1 MLASNQGVATTVSK
15 TPGAIGY
22 IGLGYLSPKVKAL
35 KIDGVEPSQKTA
47 VSGEY
52 KLSRPLFMYTNGKP
66 KGLAKKFIDF
76 VLSLSGQRIVED
88 IGFVPLR

>member
-1 MLASNQGVATTVSK
+1 MLASNQAVATTVAK

-22 IGLGYLSPKVKAL
+22 IGLGYLSDKIKAME
-35 KIDGVEPSQKTA
+35 IDGVEPSQKTV

-52 KLSRPLFMYTNGKP
+52 KLSRPLFMYTNEKP

-76 VLSLSGQRIVED
+76 VLSLAGQRIVED
-88 IGFVPLR
+88 LGFVPLR